1 MKKTKML
8 AIVLAVAVMLLG
20 AGYAWWQ
27 DAINISGTVDTGKV
41 DVQFINR
48 KNAVKAYPDPYMS
61 AQASIPLG
69 SNNKTLRITIDNL
82 YPGAKAGFDF
92 GIVNNSTMR
101 VKLKDVE
108 VKFVEGPDSNKDL
121 FEKLTAW
128 GQFKYKSGKNE
139 TFKLF
144 GNSSTSL
151 KNSLANAIKNAF
163 KGIELEPNQR
173 IYFNNLNNSYTVT
186 TTLDADAEEGVA
198 LVADIQGDAE
208 TLGFGGGGSG
218 TKPVEHG
225 LFIGLPETV
234 NDLMDTQC
242 SFDITFTFEQFNAK

>member
-41 DVQFINR
+41 DVQFISG
-48 KNAVKAYPDPYMS
+48 KNAVKAYPDEYMS
-61 AQASIPLG
+61 AQASLPSG

-144 GNSSTSL
+144 GNSSTNL
-151 KNSLANAIKNAF
+151 KNGLANAIKNAF

-225 LFIGLPETV
+225 LFIGLPDTV
-234 NDLMDTQC
+234 NNLMETQC
-242 SFDITFTFEQFNAK
+242 SFDITFTFEQWNAK

>member
-61 AQASIPLG
+61 AQASIPSG

-92 GIVNNSTMR
+92 GIVNNSTMK
-101 VKLKDVE
+101 VKLKDVD

-128 GQFKYKSGKNE
+128 GQIKYKKGFNE

-144 GNSSTSL
+144 GSSSTSL

-163 KGIELEPNQR
+163 KDIELEPNECV
-173 IYFNNLNNSYTVT
+173 YFNNLKNSYVLT
-186 TTLDADAEEGVA
+186 TSLDADAEEGIA

-208 TLGFGGGGSG
+208 TLGFGGGG
-218 TKPVEHG
+218 TKPVDHG

-234 NDLMDTQC
+234 ADLMETQC
-242 SFDITFTFEQFNAK
+242 TFDITFTFEQWNAK

>member
-1 MKKTKML
+1 MKKTKIL

-41 DVQFINR
+41 DVQFISG
-48 KNAVKAYPDPYMS
+48 KNAVKAYPDEYMS
-61 AQASIPLG
+61 AQASLPSG
-69 SNNKTLRITIDNL
+69 CNYKTLRITIDNL

-108 VKFVEGPDSNKDL
+108 VKFVEGQNSNRDL

>member
-61 AQASIPLG
+61 AQASLPSG
-69 SNNKTLRITIDNL
+69 CNYKTLRITIDNL

-92 GIVNNSTMR
+92 GIVNNSTMK

-225 LFIGLPETV
+225 LFIGLPDTV
-234 NDLMDTQC
+234 NNLMETQC
-242 SFDITFTFEQFNAK
+242 SFDITFTFEQWNAK

>member
-41 DVQFINR
+41 DVQFISG
-48 KNAVKAYPDPYMS
+48 KNAVKAYPDEYMS
-61 AQASIPLG
+61 AQASLPSG

-218 TKPVEHG
+218 TKPVDHG

-234 NDLMDTQC
+234 ADLMETQC
-242 SFDITFTFEQFNAK
+242 TFDITFTFEQWNAK